1 MADKSNHTKFVV
13 ADQYHTDQNG
23 VIMTN
28 EDNYIKTVGFGYDR
42 SEIEPDDCDLLNLII
57 AGYLAGYLRAKG
69 NSGKARSQWRDR
81 DNYMFYIEEHPMGVK
96 DLFALRLVLPD
107 ELRNRVRLYKVATR
121 MVPEVIA
128 MPIGDIE
135 MAEMKEES

>member
-1 MADKSNHTKFVV
+1 M
-13 ADQYHTDQNG
+13 TDEN
-23 VIMTN
+23 
-28 EDNYIKTVGFGYDR
+28 DYIKTVGFGYDR
-42 SEIEPDDCDLLNLII
+42 SGIRADDCDLLNSTI

-69 NSGKARSQWRDR
+69 DSSEVRSQPYEW
-81 DNYMFYIEEHPMGVK
+81 YKYVFCIEKHPMGVK
-96 DLFALRLVLPD
+96 DLFALRRVLP
-107 ELRNRVRLYKVATR
+107 EKLRDRVRLYKAATR